1 MKRWFWM
8 LPVLALLGMLCAP
21 ALGEEMRTTV
31 LVYISG
37 ADLESEDASATADI
51 QEMVRAGVQAS
62 GPVTVLVEAGG
73 AKRWHTDG
81 LTDRNVNLLQ
91 VTQDGI
97 AQLDSP
103 GKCSMGDADTLA
115 GFLAYA
121 RENAP
126 ADRTLLVLWGHGD
139 GPTSGVCFDELYED
153 DALMLDEIAAALR
166 EADAA
171 GQNTEAVIFDACLM
185 NCADLLTNLGQYTDL
200 IVASQE
206 STLGTGARYDLW
218 LAALAADPDIDT
230 RALCEIIAETYIGTA
245 SHGLFSQVASMSVLD
260 AAQSDALTAAVEA
273 LYARLDALSDDDLA
287 ALPGA
292 LENLASF
299 GEFDGSPPSGLMD
312 AAQLCDVLEA
322 YAPQECAALRAAVA
336 DAVCYKADS
345 GKLAGQ
351 TCGLSLFLPCT
362 EQDWPDALYDWY
374 RPLTEERSYAH
385 LIVRLAA
392 QLDTRQSASLID
404 LLRGAFIGSGDT
416 GGGPAVDRQHIWQG
430 LDAPAAV
437 SQSTSAFA
445 DATPSDP
452 SAPAVDRQHIWQGLA
467 ANE

>member
-1 MKRWFWM
+1 
-8 LPVLALLGMLCAP
+8 
-21 ALGEEMRTTV
+21 
-31 LVYISG
+31 
-37 ADLESEDASATADI
+37 
-51 QEMVRAGVQAS
+51 
-62 GPVTVLVEAGG
+62 
-73 AKRWHTDG
+73 
-81 LTDRNVNLLQ
+81 
-91 VTQDGI
+91 
-97 AQLDSP
+97 
-103 GKCSMGDADTLA
+103 MGDGDTLA

-171 GQNTEAVIFDACLM
+171 GQNIEAVIFDACLM

-230 RALCEIIAETYIGTA
+230 RALCEIIAETYISTA

-322 YAPQECAALRAAVA
+322 YAPQECAALRATVA

-392 QLDTRQSASLID
+392 QLDTWQSASLID
-404 LLRGAFIGSGDT
+404 LLRGAFTGSGDT

-430 LDAPAAV
+430 LDATAAV

-452 SAPAVDRQHIWQGLA
+452 GAPTVDRQHIWQGLA